1 MPIVFIRTLI
11 LRERQVGRFP
21 VKNCG
26 VRPAQVFV
34 AQDHDHMIGK
44 PDALHETSN
53 EIARAHGGRGAEDM
67 PTMLRE
73 RDETGNMR
81 NRTLAPWNRP

>member
-1 MPIVFIRTLI
+1 
-11 LRERQVGRFP
+11 
-21 VKNCG
+21 
-26 VRPAQVFV
+26 
-34 AQDHDHMIGK
+34 MIGK

-53 EIARAHGGRGAEDM
+53 EIAWAHGGRGAEDM